1 MTGRVA
7 EIEESAARLERS
19 ISALVADR
27 ERAWA
32 EVARLKKALD
42 ERELEFLQMD
52 EEYQR
57 AVKKFDEER
66 AAMDAEKADVERRLD
81 EVASK
86 VKALLPLLPDIS
98 SASTANA
105 PTSASAA
112 ASNDSAATSQ
122 HDSAPTSPTIVS
134 MMPTG
139 DI

>member
-57 AVKKFDEER
+57 AVKKFDDER

-98 SASTANA
+98 AASTASTA
-105 PTSASAA
+105 SSVSATN
-112 ASNDSAATSQ
+112 SNDTAAISQ
-122 HDSAPTSPTIVS
+122 QTPAPTSPTIVS
-134 MMPTG
+134 MMSMG

>member
-98 SASTANA
+98 SVSTANA

-112 ASNDSAATSQ
+112 ASNDSAAPSQ

>member
-57 AVKKFDEER
+57 AVKKFDDER

-98 SASTANA
+98 
-105 PTSASAA
+105 A
-112 ASNDSAATSQ
+112 ASSVSATNSNDTAAISQ
-122 HDSAPTSPTIVS
+122 QTPAPTSPTIVS
-134 MMPTG
+134 MMSMG